1 LVGDD
6 DHVAEVKDNPDKSRF
21 EISLDGECIGV
32 MTYRVVGDT
41 VVAPHT
47 LIERR
52 YGGRGYGG
60 ELVRGALDRIRAAG
74 LYVDPQCSFVRAF
87 IAKTPEYHDLVKE
100 S

>member
-1 LVGDD
+1 VL
-6 DHVAEVKDNPDKSRF
+6 EVKDNPAKFRF

-32 MTYRVVGDT
+32 MTYRIAGDT
-41 VVAPHT
+41 VVVPHT
-47 LIERR
+47 LIERK

-60 ELVRGALDRIRAAG
+60 ELVKRALDQIRAAG

-87 IAKTPEYHDLVKE
+87 VAKTPEYHDLVKE